1 MKLKFTEQMKDFLAA
16 SMFQQLLGFII
27 YELGSSDK
35 DSGKLYD

>member
-1 MKLKFTEQMKDFLAA
+1 MKDFLAA
-16 SMFQQLLGFII
+16 LTFQQLLEFIM